1 MSEETGLT
9 PPQPPRSGL
18 VQREAQPA
26 LLVIGLKR
34 QVRLFIEVPS
44 QVNPSLLRPDPDQ
57 QLARQLAAV
66 RPFKAAQ
73 LLLNFLPGLFTLGTG

>member
-1 MSEETGLT
+1 MVYVTGSFDLK
-9 PPQPPRSGL
+9 PPNAA
-18 VQREAQPA
+18 AQPR
-26 LLVIGLKR
+26 LRVGLKR
-34 QVRLFIEVPS
+34 QVRLFMGVAFTS
-44 QVNPSLLRPDPDQ
+44 KSSLLRPDPDQ